1 MTEAKKITSN
11 YKSAFGDEMLGSL
24 ELSNIIIEAALSKKA
39 REVIRMDMRTV
50 SGIADYFVICTGDAD
65 QQVKAIVDEVR
76 AKVKELTRELPW
88 RIEGYEQRQWVLM
101 DYVNV
106 VFHAFNEEK
115 RQFYNLERLW
125 ADAEVE
131 YIVDEA

>member
-1 MTEAKKITSN
+1 M
-11 YKSAFGDEMLGSL
+11 GSL
-24 ELSNIIIEAALSKKA
+24 DLSDIIVEAALSKKA
-39 REVIRMDMRTV
+39 REVVRMDMRTV

-76 AKVKELTRELPW
+76 AKVKEATAELPW
-88 RIEGYEQRQWVLM
+88 RVEGYEQRQWILM

-131 YIVDEA
+131 EIVDET